1 MEKGNDFPLHLSLNT
16 FSFSC
21 KYHCRMRDTSIMYQH
36 KFSKLGD
43 MRGIK
48 LSGLSNNHC
57 LVSFSNTD
65 NYISK
70 CELSNIALLMLCFNF
85 LLVYRSKF
93 GSLNN

>member
-1 MEKGNDFPLHLSLNT
+1 
-16 FSFSC
+16 
-21 KYHCRMRDTSIMYQH
+21 
-36 KFSKLGD
+36 

-85 LLVYRSKF
+85 LLVYRSQ
-93 GSLNN
+93 GSLTLAMGKCLWLSVKIKICQSSLSSP

>member
-1 MEKGNDFPLHLSLNT
+1 
-16 FSFSC
+16 
-21 KYHCRMRDTSIMYQH
+21 
-36 KFSKLGD
+36 

-70 CELSNIALLMLCFNF
+70 CELSNIAQLMFCFYF
-85 LLVYRSKF
+85 LLVYRSQF
-93 GSLNN
+93 GSLHN

>member
-1 MEKGNDFPLHLSLNT
+1 
-16 FSFSC
+16 
-21 KYHCRMRDTSIMYQH
+21 
-36 KFSKLGD
+36 

-85 LLVYRSKF
+85 LLVYRSQF

>member
-1 MEKGNDFPLHLSLNT
+1 M
-16 FSFSC
+16 
-21 KYHCRMRDTSIMYQH
+21 
-36 KFSKLGD
+36 LGF
-43 MRGIK
+43 K

-85 LLVYRSKF
+85 LLVYRCQF
-93 GSLNN
+93 GSLNNWANRFLKIVDLKPPTLVGFVSVTE